1 MKGKIYKLTNDL
13 NEKIYIGSSTYQY
26 LSERFNMHKQMC
38 KDETGRRNSKLYTF
52 MREIGIEH
60 FKIELIEE
68 YTCETKQQLVE
79 HEQYW
84 IEQLKP
90 ELNMFRAIA
99 NPNYEQECRDKEE
112 RRERSKAF
120 YHSHKE
126 VISQKGK
133 EQITCECGCV
143 VTKSCLSRHRKS
155 LQHATLLAN
164 K

>member
-1 MKGKIYKLTNDL
+1 
-13 NEKIYIGSSTYQY
+13 
-26 LSERFNMHKQMC
+26 MHKQMC

-68 YTCETKQQLVE
+68 YTCEILLE
-79 HEQYW
+79 REQYW
-84 IEQLKP
+84 IEQLNP
-90 ELNMFRAIA
+90 ELNTKRAIA

-112 RRERSKAF
+112 RRERSKTF

-126 VISQKGK
+126 KLLKKMK

-143 VTKSCLSRHRKS
+143 VTKSCLTRHRKS